1 MQHSIK
7 SELLSHVE
15 DMVNDGVLTLDN
27 VDDWHFHAF
36 NEDCYMIGYY
46 QCEEWLKKHNVSPFE
61 AIETIRE
68 YEQDNF
74 GEVHT
79 DFSSSENVVNMY
91 VYILGEQV
99 MYEVADHWIEYL
111 EEKETEEGEE

>member
-1 MQHSIK
+1 MKESIK
-7 SELLSHVE
+7 TELSSHIE
-15 DMVNDGVLTLDN
+15 DMISDGVLTLEN

-36 NEDCYMIGYY
+36 NEDYYMIGYY
-46 QCEEWLKKHNVSPFE
+46 QCEEWLKSHNVSPFE

-74 GEVHT
+74 GEVNT

-99 MYEVADHWIEYL
+99 LSEVADHWIEHL
-111 EEKETEEGEE
+111 EEKQLEEDQE